1 MTDSIYDQLNAYGTV
16 AKQRFVE
23 NFTGYSLNTDRWNT
37 SNPTGTGTTDMSDS
51 IDGGASVAT
60 QSGVN
65 NHTEINF
72 NGKRQYSPTASVV
85 IGVTTQLVTS
95 SDLFCGFGSGVNT
108 LDPQHSLATMTQMNP
123 SGWISLQTS
132 DGSNTGLNEVY
143 STVTAKAFGADAWK
157 IWKIENVG
165 STCNL
170 YISGVLDVTTSTK
183 TPSSAMQPVIGARA
197 RSSNVATTRVRYMEA
212 YNT

>member
-1 MTDSIYDQLNAYGTV
+1 MTKSIYDQLNEKGTI

-23 NFTGYSLNTDRWNT
+23 DFSGWQYDDDRWFY
-37 SNPTGTGTTDMSDS
+37 SNPTGTGTIGMADDVY
-51 IDGGASVAT
+51 GGATVAT
-60 QSGVN
+60 QSGTN

-72 NGKRQYSPTASVV
+72 NGKRQYSPTASAI

-108 LDPQHSLATMTQMNP
+108 LDPQNSLATITHMNP
-123 SGWISLQTS
+123 NDKVMLQTS
-132 DGSNTGLNEVY
+132 DGSNTGLNEIF
-143 STVTAKAFGADAWK
+143 STVITKGIGVNAWES
-157 IWKIENVG
+157 WKVENVG

-170 YISGVLDVTTSTK
+170 YMSGVLDCTTTTK
-183 TPSSAMQPVIGARA
+183 TPSTKMQPIVGARA
-197 RSSNVATTRVRYMEA
+197 RGSNVATTRIRYMEA

>member
-23 NFTGYSLNTDRWNT
+23 DFSGWQYDDDRWFY
-37 SNPTGTGTTDMSDS
+37 SNPTGTGTIGMADDNY
-51 IDGGASVAT
+51 GGATVAT
-60 QSGVN
+60 AAGANS
-65 NHTEINF
+65 HTEINF

-123 SGWISLQTS
+123 SSWISLQTS

-170 YISGVLDVTTSTK
+170 YISGVLDVTTNTK
-183 TPSSAMQPVIGARA
+183 TPSSAMQPVIGARS

>member
-23 NFTGYSLNTDRWNT
+23 TFSGSEYDNDRWFY
-37 SNPTGTGTTDMSDS
+37 SNPTGTGTIGMADDNY
-51 IDGGASVAT
+51 GGATVAT
-60 QSGVN
+60 ASGAN
-65 NHTEINF
+65 SHTEINF

-123 SGWISLQTS
+123 SSWISLQTS

-183 TPSSAMQPVIGARA
+183 TPSSAMQPVVGARS
-197 RSSNVATTRVRYMEA
+197 RGSNVATTRVRYMEA

>member
-143 STVTAKAFGADAWK
+143 STTTAKAFGADAWK